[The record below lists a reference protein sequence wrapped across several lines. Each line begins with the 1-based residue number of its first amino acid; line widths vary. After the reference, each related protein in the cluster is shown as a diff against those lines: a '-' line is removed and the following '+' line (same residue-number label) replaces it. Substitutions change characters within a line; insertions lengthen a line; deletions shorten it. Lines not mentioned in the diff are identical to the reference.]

1 MVDRDGLPP
10 ATQPV
15 GGATSPPLLPHP
27 AEGRGRF
34 RWRYV
39 ETHAAGG
46 GARLLS
52 LLSLLG
58 AWIAA
63 AAVLSPS
70 VLPGPLDTL
79 AFSWRELQRGELL
92 FHLGMT
98 MRRVLIA
105 FSVAMVAGTLLGA
118 LVGALKPLDKLLS
131 AWIIFGLTI
140 PRIVLFVMA
149 YLIFGLNDTA
159 AVVALILTVL
169 PTVIVQL
176 REGTR
181 ALDPK
186 LLELARA
193 YRRPPLLVWQQVV
206 FPQLLPFV
214 VGTARTALSLAWKM
228 VVLAELLGRTSGVG
242 YQISFYFQ
250 MFNMT
255 GILAYGLAMM
265 VVLALIDVSFSAL
278 TQRAFRWRRPVRF

>member
-1 MVDRDGLPP
+1 MADQEGLTSAPQAGAARPP
-10 ATQPV
+10 
-15 GGATSPPLLPHP
+15 PPLPRP
-27 AEGRGRF
+27 TEGRGRF
-34 RWRYV
+34 RWPLAPY
-39 ETHAAGG
+39 AGG

-58 AWIAA
+58 AWIVA
-63 AAVLSPS
+63 AAVLSPN
-70 VLPGPLDTL
+70 VMPGPLDTL

-105 FSVAMVAGTLLGA
+105 FGVAMVAGTLLGA

-193 YRRPPLLVWQQVV
+193 YRRPPLLVWRQVV

-214 VGTARTALSLAWKM
+214 VGTARVALSLAWKM
-228 VVLAELLGRTSGVG
+228 VVLAELLGRTSGIG

>member
-1 MVDRDGLPP
+1 MIDRDAQLEYPRR
-10 ATQPV
+10 
-15 GGATSPPLLPHP
+15 
-27 AEGRGRF
+27 AEGRFPGLL
-34 RWRYV
+34 
-39 ETHAAGG
+39 TGG
-46 GARLLS
+46 SLRLLS

-58 AWIAA
+58 AWVVGAA
-63 AAVLSPS
+63 LLSPN
-70 VLPGPLDTL
+70 VLPGPLETL
-79 AFSWRELQRGELL
+79 AFCWRELRSGELT
-92 FHLGMT
+92 FHLAVT

-105 FSVAMVAGTLLGA
+105 FGLAMVLGTVLGA
-118 LVGALKPLDKLLS
+118 LVGAFKPLDKLLG
-131 AWIIFGLTI
+131 AWLVFGLTL

-159 AVVALILTVL
+159 AVAALTLTVL

-176 REGTR
+176 REGTK

-186 LLELARA
+186 LLELSRA
-193 YRRPPLLVWQQVV
+193 YRRPPLLVWRQVV

-214 VGTARTALSLAWKM
+214 VGTARGALSLAWKM

-242 YQISFYFQ
+242 YQIAFYFQ

-265 VVLALIDVSFSAL
+265 LVLAIIDVSFSAL
-278 TQRAFRWRRPVRF
+278 TERAFRWRRPLRF

>member
-1 MVDRDGLPP
+1 MADQEGLTSAPQAGAARPP
-10 ATQPV
+10 A
-15 GGATSPPLLPHP
+15 PLPRP
-27 AEGRGRF
+27 TEGRGRF
-34 RWRYV
+34 RWPLAL
-39 ETHAAGG
+39 HAGG

-52 LLSLLG
+52 LISLLG
-58 AWIAA
+58 AWIVA
-63 AAVLSPS
+63 AAVLSPN
-70 VLPGPLDTL
+70 VMPGPLDTL

-105 FSVAMVAGTLLGA
+105 FGVAMVAGTLLGA

-193 YRRPPLLVWQQVV
+193 YRRPPLLVWRQVV

-214 VGTARTALSLAWKM
+214 VGTARVALSLAWKM
-228 VVLAELLGRTSGVG
+228 VVLAELLGRTSGIG